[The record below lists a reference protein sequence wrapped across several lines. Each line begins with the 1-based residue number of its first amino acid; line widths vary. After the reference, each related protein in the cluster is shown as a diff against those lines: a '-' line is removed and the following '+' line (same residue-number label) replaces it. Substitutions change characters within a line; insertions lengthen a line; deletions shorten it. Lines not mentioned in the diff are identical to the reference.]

1 MNTLKKKINKPN
13 RLKGKNEIIIHE
25 DEKILEIDSNLLD

>member
-13 RLKGKNEIIIHE
+13 KSKGKNEIIIHD